1 MIIAIPLAGLD
12 EADAEVGPSWGRAA
26 VVAVAE
32 VAGGEINSWAEHEV
46 RWDVSHERS
55 DQGGQPHGAHHAT
68 VMRFLRQWQVDVVA
82 APHVGPGMVRMLD
95 SAGIVLATG
104 VAGDA
109 RAAVLACAAAVE
121 ASRTPDTHFDAP
133 A

>member
-1 MIIAIPLAGLD
+1 MIVAIPVVGLD
-12 EADAEVGPSWGRAA
+12 EVDAEVGPSWGRAA

-32 VAGGEINSWAEHEV
+32 VAGGEIGSWAEHEV
-46 RWDVSHERS
+46 RWDVSHDRS
-55 DQGGQPHGAHHAT
+55 DQGGQSHGAHHAT
-68 VMRFLRQWQVDVVA
+68 VMRFLRQWQVEVVA
-82 APHVGPGMVRMLD
+82 AQHVGPGMVRMLD

-109 RAAVLACAAAVE
+109 RAAVLAVAAAVE
-121 ASRTPDTHFDAP
+121 ASRTPGVQPDAP